1 MARVKSNVAS
11 RARRKKRLKLAKG
24 YFGSKHRLY
33 RTANEQVMRSQRYAY
48 EGRKQLK
55 REMRKLWITRINAGA
70 RMNGTT
76 YSQLT
81 HGLRLADVQI
91 NRKMLSEMA
100 IHDEAGFAE
109 LVAISNKALENKEAA
124 PKKTVKEE
132 VKAVEKKVE
141 AKVEEVK
148 EVVEKEVEAVKES
161 VEDAEHT
168 LASYG
173 ANWADVVYNII
184 DRHVGDTFTT
194 DDVLE
199 HKHIAAEI
207 YPKNNTLEATIKR
220 NITSLVKDGKIT
232 EVSEDNFKK

>member
-1 MARVKSNVAS
+1 MARAKNNVAS

-55 REMRKLWITRINAGA
+55 REMRKLWITRINAAA
-70 RMNGTT
+70 RMNDIS

-81 HGLRLADVQI
+81 YGLRLADIQV

-100 IHDEAGFAE
+100 IHDEKGFSQ
-109 LVAISNKALENKEAA
+109 LVDIAKKAIANKDNTK
-124 PKKTVKEE
+124 V
-132 VKAVEKKVE
+132 VE

-148 EVVEKEVEAVKES
+148 VEEVKTETTTSEY
-161 VEDAEHT
+161 D
-168 LASYG
+168 LDSYG
-173 ANWADVVYNII
+173 NNWSEVVYNII
-184 DRHVGDTFTT
+184 DEFTLE
-194 DDVLE
+194 DVLA
-199 HKHIAAEI
+199 HKEIAAAI

-220 NITSLVKDGKIT
+220 NITALVNDSKLV
-232 EVSEDNFKK
+232 EVSEDNYKKA

>member
-1 MARVKSNVAS
+1 MARAKNNVAS

-55 REMRKLWITRINAGA
+55 REMRKLWITRINAAA
-70 RMNGTT
+70 RMNDIS

-81 HGLRLADVQI
+81 YGLRLADIQV

-100 IHDEAGFAE
+100 IHDEKGFSQ
-109 LVAISNKALENKEAA
+109 LVDIAKKAIANKDNTK
-124 PKKTVKEE
+124 V
-132 VKAVEKKVE
+132 VE

-148 EVVEKEVEAVKES
+148 VEEVKTETTTSEY
-161 VEDAEHT
+161 D
-168 LASYG
+168 LDSYG
-173 ANWADVVYNII
+173 NNWSEVVYNII
-184 DRHVGDTFTT
+184 DRHVADEFTLE
-194 DDVLE
+194 DVLAYKE
-199 HKHIAAEI
+199 IAAAI

-220 NITSLVKDGKIT
+220 NITALVNDSKLV
-232 EVSEDNFKK
+232 EVSEDNYKKA

>member
-1 MARVKSNVAS
+1 MARVKTNVAS

-55 REMRKLWITRINAGA
+55 REMRKLWITRINAAA

-81 HGLRLADVQI
+81 HGLRLADIQV

-100 IHDEAGFAE
+100 IHDEAGFTA
-109 LVAISNKALENKEAA
+109 LVEASNKALASKDN
-124 PKKTVKEE
+124 TVKKE
-132 VKAVEKKVE
+132 VKVE
-141 AKVEEVK
+141 AKKEVK
-148 EVVEKEVEAVKES
+148 AEAKKEVKVEAKKEAK
-161 VEDAEHT
+161 VETTADAAEYD

-173 ANWADVVYNII
+173 SNWAEVVYNII
-184 DRHVGDTFTT
+184 DRHVQDEFTT
-194 DDVLE
+194 EDVLA
-199 HKHIAAEI
+199 HKEIAAQI

-220 NITSLVKDGKIT
+220 NITTLVKDGKIT
-232 EVSEDNFKK
+232 EVSEDSYKK